1 MSVWNGFLG
10 ADRPGRRGALGAL
23 WRRFLRRVAVVFLGL
38 MAGAAWAETPLPPVQ
53 NLQQSVLKTAAK
65 DQPLIVMFSLPNC
78 PFCEKLRRTQY
89 QFLAKEGYVVQQIE
103 ITSRA
108 SVTGFDG
115 MPTTGVQLARQFGIQ
130 LAPTVLFFGP
140 GGKEIG
146 ERITGA
152 PTADFYGAFIDR
164 ALQESAQ
171 ALKTAK
177 ASGTKA

>member
-1 MSVWNGFLG
+1 MQ
-10 ADRPGRRGALGAL
+10 AEQDRQGLVFGHWG
-23 WRRFLRRVAVVFLGL
+23 RRFLRLAVALFLAWV
-38 MAGAAWAETPLPPVQ
+38 AGAAWAETPLPPVQ
-53 NLQQSVLKTAAK
+53 NLQQSAVKAAAQ

-164 ALQESAQ
+164 ALKESAQ

-177 ASGTKA
+177 TSGTKA